1 MYQVSEG
8 YPVIFNQLN
17 TNDYG
22 VLHVQIDTQFAGDKD
37 KVDYPQSVFVTL
49 QKDDQLPYSVHADY
63 MPAIKRHQVAANLAQ
78 LMPEQINGDYK
89 LFLHVQDPR
98 AINTFSRELGT
109 LQINF
114 NEGATET
121 TNHGVR
127 DDYKLLDKIT
137 NYFPPEEP
145 PKGAAIPL
153 AFTVVIIGLFLYFV
167 TQLYSNHANL
177 SNMSFWGLVFA
188 LNYLAI
194 LAVIVA
200 FWVKVNLVNTLWI
213 LLAAAPATLFTMN
226 KGLTPDNCHI
236 SGFSRPQK
244 SKTY

>member
-1 MYQVSEG
+1 MNNIDNIDNILVVSEG
-8 YPVIFNQLN
+8 GGDVERL
-17 TNDYG
+17 
-22 VLHVQIDTQFAGDKD
+22 VVVFAGDKD

-137 NYFPPEEP
+137 N
-145 PKGAAIPL
+145 
-153 AFTVVIIGLFLYFV
+153 
-167 TQLYSNHANL
+167 
-177 SNMSFWGLVFA
+177 
-188 LNYLAI
+188 
-194 LAVIVA
+194 
-200 FWVKVNLVNTLWI
+200 
-213 LLAAAPATLFTMN
+213 
-226 KGLTPDNCHI
+226 
-236 SGFSRPQK
+236 
-244 SKTY
+244 